1 MDPARFPA
9 PRNRPPRPAA
19 PARCRSGDGPG
30 PGPVRVPAGAGA
42 RGSSFGP
49 GHGRGCESPLL
60 RVAVPSHDSDA
71 STASSCPLLGLPPLA
86 SALASELRVSQS
98 EPGPDP
104 VGCTVFKLPAGPGS
118 DTVVVLEPFQTTH
131 PLRSESGFR
140 VDVQV
145 GASRRAGTPPLD
157 LLPGPGRLI
166 NGAL

>member
-19 PARCRSGDGPG
+19 PARCRSGDGPV

-60 RVAVPSHDSDA
+60 RVTVPSHDSNA
-71 STASSCPLLGLPPLA
+71 STASSCPPLGPAP
-86 SALASELRVSQS
+86 LASELRVSES
-98 EPGPDP
+98 
-104 VGCTVFKLPAGPGS
+104 GPGSGRQHGFQVAPAS
-118 DTVVVLEPFQTTH
+118 DTVVVLQPFRTTH

-140 VDVQV
+140 VDVHV
-145 GASRRAGTPPLD
+145 GASRRRRDTCRPWAVS
-157 LLPGPGRLI
+157 R
-166 NGAL
+166 ALVR